1 MNNKVCV
8 PKMQENIES
17 RLDLFFSSLDRW
29 FKQFFEPG
37 KQNSR
42 GRWVT
47 LAWLF
52 GLYLAGILLWGYFLN
67 WGGMD
72 FTVHDW
78 GEITGPRLFFLQ
90 DAVRSGQLPLH
101 ISDPFA
107 LGGVTDRFLSIPDEI
122 LSPQVFLL
130 RFMSVGRFV
139 FVDVCLLYSLG
150 FLGLL
155 WLRRRFSL
163 SFFAVTILFL
173 LFNFNGHILA
183 HYSIGHATWGG
194 YFLFPWF
201 AVLVFNLIG
210 GERGWGWVAK
220 ISLLLFAIFL
230 QGSFHQYVWTLLFLG
245 FLAFSNRKNFLTIFW
260 GIVFSILTSMARILP
275 PVLLVSYYANTNQYL
290 AGYLS
295 LSDIWASMVTVLD
308 YGSSARTTLNT
319 QPVRIWE
326 LTLYTGLI
334 GGVFLLYFG
343 IFRWLKGN
351 KGSFLYKELAVPVFG
366 MLILSLDSVYRIVR
380 LIPIPLLA
388 GERVASRIISLPF
401 VFVLILA
408 VIELQRWLDQ
418 ANRSTSGLRIG
429 ALGLMIIACHDLWE
443 NFYTWSVLYVA
454 TTSEHI
460 EFAESR
466 WLVKNHSDPLYLH
479 AIEAGCLVSFL
490 SIVLVLF
497 LALRHPKQSSKT
509 RLAI

>member
-1 MNNKVCV
+1 MNINVSV
-8 PKMQENIES
+8 PKMQEIIAT
-17 RLDLFFSSLDRW
+17 RLDLFFSSLDRR
-29 FKQFFEPG
+29 FKQFFEPDS
-37 KQNSR
+37 QNIR
-42 GRWVT
+42 ARWIPW
-47 LAWLF
+47 AWLF
-52 GLYLAGILLWGYFLN
+52 GLYLIGILLWGYFLN
-67 WGGMD
+67 WGGVD
-72 FTVHDW
+72 FSVHDW
-78 GEITGPRLFFLQ
+78 HDVTGPRLVFLQ

-101 ISDPFA
+101 ISDSFA
-107 LGGVTDRFLSIPDEI
+107 LGGGSDRFLSIPDEI
-122 LSPQVFLL
+122 LSPQIFLL
-130 RFMSVGRFV
+130 RFISIGRFV

-155 WLRRRFSL
+155 WLRRRFSF
-163 SFFAVTILFL
+163 SFFSFTILFL

-183 HYSIGHATWGG
+183 HYSVGHATWGG

-201 AVLVFNLIG
+201 AVLIFNLID

-220 ISLLLFAIFL
+220 ISLLLFAIYL
-230 QGSFHQYVWTLLFLG
+230 QGSFHQYVWALLFLG

-260 GIVFSILTSMARILP
+260 AIVFSVLTSMARILP
-275 PVLLVSYYANTNQYL
+275 SALLVGSFTNQYI

-295 LSDIWASMVTVLD
+295 LSDIWASMVTILD

-319 QPVRIWE
+319 QPIRIWE

-351 KGSFLYKELAVPVFG
+351 KGSFLYTELAVPVFG
-366 MLILSLDSVYRIVR
+366 MVILSFDSVYRCVR
-380 LIPIPLLA
+380 LLPIPLLD

-408 VIELQRWLDQ
+408 VIEFQRWLDQ
-418 ANRSTSGLRIG
+418 ANKSATGLRIG

-443 NFYTWSVLYVA
+443 NFYTWSVLNVSI
-454 TTSEHI
+454 TFDHRGFSGNHW
-460 EFAESR
+460 FV
-466 WLVKNHSDPLYLH
+466 LNHSDPLYIH
-479 AIEAGCLVSFL
+479 AIEAGCLISLL
-490 SIVLVLF
+490 SIALVLS
-497 LALRHPKQSSKT
+497 LALMHRRQPSKT

>member
-1 MNNKVCV
+1 
-8 PKMQENIES
+8 MQEIIES

-29 FKQFFEPG
+29 FMQFFEPDS
-37 KQNSR
+37 QNISAHR
-42 GRWVT
+42 VAW
-47 LAWLF
+47 AWLF
-52 GLYLAGILLWGYFLN
+52 GLYLVGILLWGYFLN
-67 WGGMD
+67 WGGVD

-78 GEITGPRLFFLQ
+78 HDITGPRLVFLQ

-101 ISDPFA
+101 ISDPSA

-122 LSPQVFLL
+122 LSPQVLLL
-130 RFMSVGRFV
+130 RFMSIGRFV

-150 FLGLL
+150 FWGLL
-155 WLRRRFSL
+155 RLKRRFSL
-163 SFFAVTILFL
+163 SLFAFTILFL

-183 HYSIGHATWGG
+183 HYSVGHATWGG

-201 AVLVFNLIG
+201 AVLVFNLID
-210 GERGWGWVAK
+210 GERVWGWVAK

-230 QGSFHQYVWTLLFLG
+230 QGSFHQYVWALLFLG

-260 GIVFSILTSMARILP
+260 GIVFSVLISMARILP
-275 PVLLVSYYANTNQYL
+275 PALLVGSFANEYL

-295 LSDIWASMVTVLD
+295 LSDIWVSIVTVLD

-319 QPVRIWE
+319 QPIRIWE

-334 GGVFLLYFG
+334 GGLFLLYFG
-343 IFRWLKGN
+343 IFRWLKGE
-351 KGSFLYKELAVPVFG
+351 KGSFRYTELAVPVFG
-366 MLILSLDSVYRIVR
+366 TLLLSFDSVYRLVR

-401 VFVLILA
+401 VFILILG

-418 ANRSTSGLRIG
+418 ANKSAFGLRIG
-429 ALGLMIIACHDLWE
+429 ALGLMIIACHDLWV
-443 NFYTWSVLYVA
+443 NFYTWTALKVA
-454 TTSEHI
+454 VTFNHI
-460 EFAESR
+460 NFNGSS
-466 WLVKNHSDPLYLH
+466 WFVMNHSDPLYIR
-479 AIEAGCLVSFL
+479 AIKVGSLISLF

-497 LALRHPKQSSKT
+497 LAFRVRRQSSKT
-509 RLAI
+509 RLAT